1 MQNDINSECGR
12 SESSAFPPPIQVS
25 PPERHQSPP
34 PHQQQPGPSDGV
46 PTGPRSSD
54 NDTVVGL
61 NPPSNAAATPLGP
74 TGTIPVSSATAA
86 SPERE
91 NLASTLNGSFASA
104 LLASTGNTEATG
116 QPQAPVKRARGLA
129 VMGTGLTDKYVPY
142 CIS

>member
-12 SESSAFPPPIQVS
+12 SESSASAFPPPIQVS
-25 PPERHQSPP
+25 QPERHQSPP

-54 NDTVVGL
+54 NDTVVGPGL
-61 NPPSNAAATPLGP
+61 NLPSNAAATPLGP
-74 TGTIPVSSATAA
+74 TGIIPVSSVTAA
-86 SPERE
+86 SLERE
-91 NLASTLNGSFASA
+91 NLASGSFAP
-104 LLASTGNTEATG
+104 LARTGNTETTG